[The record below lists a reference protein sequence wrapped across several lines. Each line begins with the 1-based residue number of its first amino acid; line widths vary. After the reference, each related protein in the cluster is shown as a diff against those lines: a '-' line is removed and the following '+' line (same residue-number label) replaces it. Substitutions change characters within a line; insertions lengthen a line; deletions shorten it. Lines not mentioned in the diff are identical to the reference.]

1 MIPEQGKEN
10 SGKQP
15 MQSVLALCHED
26 AEYFRSNGMTV
37 LREKIEA
44 SVHGIHGIPQTDEE
58 AIASGSYFEF
68 HIKTQLQE
76 PVSDD
81 IIVDE
86 DGSLNGNTSNDDES
100 DDSEEDVPE
109 ATEAKLLTQEEE
121 NELRALADKLSREF
135 RKYK

>member
-1 MIPEQGKEN
+1 MIPGQGKEN
-10 SGKQP
+10 SEKQP

-26 AEYFRSNGMTV
+26 AEYFRTNGMTV

-44 SVHGIHGIPQTDEE
+44 SVHGINGIPQTDEE

-81 IIVDE
+81 VIVDE
-86 DGSLNGNTSNDDES
+86 NDSLNGNTSNDDES
-100 DDSEEDVPE
+100 DDDSEEDVPE
-109 ATEAKLLTQEEE
+109 VISVVPLFTYFINVYFLCLCDVTA
-121 NELRALADKLSREF
+121 
-135 RKYK
+135 